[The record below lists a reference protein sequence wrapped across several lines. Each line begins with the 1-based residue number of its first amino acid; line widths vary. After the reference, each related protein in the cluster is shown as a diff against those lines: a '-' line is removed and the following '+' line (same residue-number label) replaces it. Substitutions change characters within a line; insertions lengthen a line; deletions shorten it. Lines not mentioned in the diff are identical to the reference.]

1 MTDTRKHLLFIAIAC
16 FLVYANSLG
25 NGFVWDDRFLVTG
38 NAFLPEWRNIPKLFS
53 TNLFAGGSGPSAF
66 YRPLQSLTYM
76 IEYHLWGMWAFGFH
90 LTNVLLHLGN
100 AMLLYLLVAP
110 IASRSVALVASLLFV
125 AHPLQTEAITYISG
139 RADPLALGFMLMAL
153 LAYRRAWTHSGAN
166 PWRLGSL
173 AAFSLALLSKEMA
186 LIFPALLI
194 LYDVTTDL
202 PAHGRDLFERLRRR
216 YLPYLVILGLYGGL
230 RRLIPDL
237 YVTAGAP
244 QMGLGHRVLLV
255 LSVLSE
261 YLSLL
266 AVPRDLHM
274 ERIFPIPTS
283 LLTPTVLIGA
293 LSILLL
299 TGLAWWAWPRARLL
313 TFGISWF
320 LVAFLPISNL
330 FPLNAFMAEH
340 WMYLPGI
347 GLFLAAGLGLDAVP
361 GRFYRQGAI
370 GVFAVVLL
378 LYAGISFRRNLDWR
392 DEPTFY
398 TLTMKAAPES
408 IRMRTNLGGMYLEK
422 GEAQKAEEAFQSALR
437 IDPLDLRGHLGIA
450 QAYEKMGR
458 DQDAITQFERALLIY
473 PRALIAHLHLA
484 GLYMKMGLDDKA
496 AQHLDVSPL
505 LRQRSA
511 FRLVAAG
518 DRHMKEKK
526 YGEAVDAYQKSL
538 EMSPSNPDFLSRL
551 GLAYAAMGQDER
563 AKREYERAL
572 EINPRSLHARIYLGA
587 YFLKNGLWEKA
598 AEQFQE
604 ALRIAP
610 EHADALNNLG
620 IAHHQMGRPE
630 EAEAELR
637 KALALRPD
645 SAEIKKNL
653 ENVTSGSVATPPM
666 QLEHEVKTDPQSA
679 RAHYNLGSAYG
690 NKGDLERASKEFAIA
705 LRLDPRNPLIHYA
718 IGLLHYQKGERA
730 QAQRAWERAVQYD
743 PAFGPALARLAELRS
758 ASQKAERAR

>member
-1 MTDTRKHLLFIAIAC
+1 MTDTRKHLLFIAIVG

-25 NGFVWDDRFLVTG
+25 NGFVWDDRALVTG
-38 NAFLPEWRNIPKLFS
+38 NVFVHDWRHLPKLFT
-53 TNLFAGGSGPSAF
+53 TNLFAGASGRSAF
-66 YRPLQSLTYM
+66 YRPVQALTYTV
-76 IEYHLWGMWAFGFH
+76 EYHLWGKSAFGFH
-90 LTNVLLHLGN
+90 LTNMLLHLGN
-100 AMLLYLLVAP
+100 AMLLYLLIAP
-110 IASRSVALVASLLFV
+110 IATRRAAMVAGLLFV

-139 RADPLALGFMLMAL
+139 RADPLALCFMLLAL
-153 LAYRRAWTHSGAN
+153 LAYRQARAHITAN
-166 PWRLGSL
+166 LWRFASL
-173 AAFSLALLSKEMA
+173 AAFMMALLSKEMA
-186 LIFPALLI
+186 MIFPALLI
-194 LYDVTTDL
+194 LYDVTTDP
-202 PAHGRDLFERLRRR
+202 PAHPRDLLWRLGRR
-216 YLPYLVILGLYGGL
+216 YWPYLAIVALYGGL

-237 YVTAGAP
+237 YVVPPGP
-244 QMGLGHRVLLV
+244 QMGLGHRVLLM

-266 AVPRDLHM
+266 AIPRDLHM
-274 ERIFPIPTS
+274 ERVFPIPTS
-283 LLTPTVLIGA
+283 LLNPTVLIGA

-299 TGLAWWAWPRARLL
+299 IGLAWWAWPRARLL

-320 LVAFLPISNL
+320 FVAFLPISNL
-330 FPLNAFMAEH
+330 VPLNAFMAEH

-347 GLFLAAGLGLDAVP
+347 GLFLVAGLGLDAVP
-361 GRFYRQGAI
+361 GRVYRQGAI

-378 LYAGISFRRNLDWR
+378 LYAGISFRRNLDWK
-392 DEPTFY
+392 DEATFY

-408 IRMRTNLGGMYLEK
+408 IRVRINLGRMYLEK
-422 GEAQKAEEAFQSALR
+422 GEAQKAEAAFQSALR
-437 IDPLDLRGHLGIA
+437 IDPLDLWGHLGIA

-458 DQDAITQFERALLIY
+458 DQDAITQFEKALLIY
-473 PRALIAHLHLA
+473 PRALIAHIHLA
-484 GLYMKMGLDDKA
+484 ELYMKMGLDDKA
-496 AQHLDVSPL
+496 TQHLDASPL
-505 LRQRSA
+505 LGQRFA

-526 YGEAVDAYQKSL
+526 YGEAVNAYQKSL
-538 EMSPSNPDFLSRL
+538 EMSPSNPDFLSKL

-572 EINPRSLHARIYLGA
+572 EINPKSLNARNYLGA

-604 ALRIAP
+604 VLRIAP

-645 SAEIKKNL
+645 SPEIKKNL
-653 ENVTSGSVATPPM
+653 ENVTSGSVATSPM
-666 QLEHEVKTDPQSA
+666 QLEHEMKTDPQSA

-730 QAQRAWERAVQYD
+730 QAQRAWERAVQLD
-743 PAFGPALARLAELRS
+743 PAFAPALGRLAELRS
-758 ASQKAERAR
+758 AGPKAERAR